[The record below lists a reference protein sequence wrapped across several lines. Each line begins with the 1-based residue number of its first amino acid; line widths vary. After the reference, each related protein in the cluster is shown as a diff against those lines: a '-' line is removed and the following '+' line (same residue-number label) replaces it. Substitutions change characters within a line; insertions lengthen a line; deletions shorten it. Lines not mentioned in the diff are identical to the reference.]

1 MTKTDQFFRGG
12 NVLALKPR
20 HRVMIEQ
27 AAIRLPI
34 EKQSAFFDRVAGE
47 LQRRQFCSTGSLA
60 DSDITDAIERALR
73 GLQYSESI
81 FP

>member
-1 MTKTDQFFRGG
+1 MLLLKT
-12 NVLALKPR
+12 R

-34 EKQSAFFDRVAGE
+34 EKQSAFFDRVAGQ
-47 LQRRQFCSTGSLA
+47 LQRQQFSSTGGLA
-60 DSDITDAIERALR
+60 DNDITDAIERALR
-73 GLQYSESI
+73 GLHYSGST